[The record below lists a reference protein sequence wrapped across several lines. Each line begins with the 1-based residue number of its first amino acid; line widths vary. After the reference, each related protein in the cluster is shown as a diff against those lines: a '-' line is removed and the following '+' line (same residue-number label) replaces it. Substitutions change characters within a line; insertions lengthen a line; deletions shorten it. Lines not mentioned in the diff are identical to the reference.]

1 MRLLAGVLIALS
13 AATAQASDCDQ
24 GAELL
29 IQAQTAYAD
38 VVEVGFAWKTTED
51 YIEDARKAEMEG
63 DCTALN
69 AHALRALNTAKAAM
83 EQSRVEQE
91 AWRNRVPKG

>member
-1 MRLLAGVLIALS
+1 MRLLAGLALAFS
-13 AATAQASDCDQ
+13 AVATQATDCEQ

-29 IQAQTAYAD
+29 NQAQKAYAD

-51 YIEDARKAEMEG
+51 YLQDAQKAEMDG
-63 DCTALN
+63 DCAALN

-83 EQSRVEQE
+83 EQSRVEQD

>member
-1 MRLLAGVLIALS
+1 MKLFAGLALALCA
-13 AATAQASDCDQ
+13 AATQAADCDQ

-29 IQAQTAYAD
+29 SQAQQAYAD

-51 YIEDARKAEMEG
+51 YIEDARKAEMNG
-63 DCTALN
+63 DCAALN
-69 AHALRALNTAKAAM
+69 AHAQRALNTAKAAM
-83 EQSRVEQE
+83 EQFHAEQD

>member
-1 MRLLAGVLIALS
+1 MRLLAGLALAICAVTTQ
-13 AATAQASDCDQ
+13 AADCDQ

-29 IQAQTAYAD
+29 SQAQQAYAD

-51 YIEDARKAEMEG
+51 YLQDAQKAEMNG
-63 DCTALN
+63 DCAALN
-69 AHALRALNTAKAAM
+69 AHAQRALNTAKAAM
-83 EQSRVEQE
+83 EQYHVEQE

>member
-1 MRLLAGVLIALS
+1 M
-13 AATAQASDCDQ
+13 D
-24 GAELL
+24 
-29 IQAQTAYAD
+29 
-38 VVEVGFAWKTTED
+38 
-51 YIEDARKAEMEG
+51 G
-63 DCTALN
+63 DCAALN